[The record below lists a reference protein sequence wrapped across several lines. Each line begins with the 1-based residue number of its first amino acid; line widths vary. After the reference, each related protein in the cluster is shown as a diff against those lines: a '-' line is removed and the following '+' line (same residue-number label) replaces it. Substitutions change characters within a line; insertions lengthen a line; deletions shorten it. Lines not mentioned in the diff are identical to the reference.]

1 MRTDFDHYRA
11 SGENSSR
18 LVMLEDALLSIPPTS
33 VEAERAFS
41 AAALFAT
48 KMIGQAYLIVL
59 WMTCAIQKHI
69 YLVNSSKNESSGAL
83 SDMLDLILVNSNK
96 NESSGSRE
104 SICFIS
110 DFLPHLSHIH
120 SLSTTCAV
128 LPAAWTLYCIVD
140 TLNQWLFHIKNEVD

>member
-48 KMIGQAYLIVL
+48 KI
-59 WMTCAIQKHI
+59 
-69 YLVNSSKNESSGAL
+69 
-83 SDMLDLILVNSNK
+83 
-96 NESSGSRE
+96 R
-104 SICFIS
+104 
-110 DFLPHLSHIH
+110 
-120 SLSTTCAV
+120 
-128 LPAAWTLYCIVD
+128 
-140 TLNQWLFHIKNEVD
+140 